1 LNRHSKKILQL
12 GLLLLIP
19 VWTQAQ
25 SPAPAPPLALK
36 DISGHRI
43 SLRDYKGKV
52 LLVNFWATW
61 CAPCRKEIPDL
72 IRLQRLYR
80 KQGLQIIG
88 IAYPPQTVREVSR
101 FAKRFKINYPVA
113 LGTKAT
119 KTSFTPSETLPLTV
133 IIDRA
138 GRVHDVIEGIMYS
151 DEFDQKVKPFLSLP
165 SSTVQRSRK
174 SRFSNAGIIFWRTS
188 VRC

>member
-1 LNRHSKKILQL
+1 MNRHSKKILSL
-12 GLLLLIP
+12 GFLFLIP

-25 SPAPAPPLALK
+25 SPAPAPSLALK
-36 DISGHRI
+36 DISGHRF
-43 SLRDYKGKV
+43 SLSDYKGKV

-72 IRLQRLYR
+72 IRLQRIHQ

-88 IAYPPQTVREVSR
+88 ITYPPQTAREVSR
-101 FAKRFKINYPVA
+101 FKKRFKINYPIA

-119 KTSFTPSETLPLTV
+119 KKLFTSSETLPLTV
-133 IIDRA
+133 IIDRD

-151 DEFDQKVKPFLSLP
+151 DEFDQKVKPLLSLP

-174 SRFSNAGIIFWRTS
+174 FRFSNAGIISWRTS